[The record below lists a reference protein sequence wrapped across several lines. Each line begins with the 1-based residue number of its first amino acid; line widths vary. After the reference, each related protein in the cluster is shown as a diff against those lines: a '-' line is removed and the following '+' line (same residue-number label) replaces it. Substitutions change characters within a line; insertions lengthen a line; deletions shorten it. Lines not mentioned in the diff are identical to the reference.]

1 MRYSARP
8 AAVLS
13 CLVFV
18 FSLAPTAPA
27 APVIKLQVTAEQ
39 ANIREKPD
47 IMSAVLDQAPMGA
60 ILEAEKKEGEWFAV
74 RVEQEGGGTVTGY
87 VHESLVKVVEGAPTP
102 VVKPEEPQPP
112 PKQPEQ
118 QKPPRPAKPVKE
130 ARPAEAGTPPREVK
144 EQPKPAPRPP
154 GVPPEPARGRET
166 GRASISLWYGG
177 RYAVGGDLNDGAKG
191 QAAFYCAAFG
201 VKDPNAVG
209 SVHVG
214 RVLGIEYRR
223 PLVRG
228 LDAAIGLEYFSAQRS
243 SIVNLLGGTE
253 PVNFRTT
260 PRVSVF
266 PVSLSLVFYPV
277 SNIYIKTGL
286 DLSIARCRYLYR
298 LEQGELFKEWD
309 GKADSV
315 GLGYL
320 LGGGLEWGLGG
331 PVSVLAE
338 ATYRNA
344 RIANLDGEE
353 TYRESG
359 MPDVVTKGTLYFYR
373 AVESGSLTVPQVFVR
388 AAIPTGAD
396 IVEARKAELS
406 LSGLNL
412 RVGLKIAF

>member
-1 MRYSARP
+1 MRFSARL

-13 CLVFV
+13 GLLVVFCLVPP
-18 FSLAPTAPA
+18 SIA
-27 APVIKLQVTAEQ
+27 AVIKLQVTAEQ

-47 IMSAVLDQAPMGA
+47 IMSAVLDQVPMGA

-74 RVEQEGGGTVTGY
+74 RVEQEGGGTVIGY
-87 VHESLVKVVEGAPTP
+87 VHESLVRVVEGAPAP
-102 VVKPEEPQPP
+102 AVKPPEPQPQQQ
-112 PKQPEQ
+112 QP
-118 QKPPRPAKPVKE
+118 PAKPVKE
-130 ARPAEAGTPPREVK
+130 APPAEAKTPPREAK
-144 EQPKPAPRPP
+144 EPPKPAPQPPVRQERPP
-154 GVPPEPARGRET
+154 EEPREREPA
-166 GRASISLWYGG
+166 RASISVWYGG
-177 RYAVGGDLNDGAKG
+177 RYAVVGDLNDGAKG
-191 QAAFYCAAFG
+191 QAAFFCAAFG

-214 RVLGIEYRR
+214 RVLGVEYRK

-228 LDAAIGLEYFSAQRS
+228 LDAALGVEYFSAWRS

-253 PVNFRTT
+253 VVNFRTT
-260 PRVSVF
+260 PRVSVV

-298 LEQGELFKEWD
+298 LEQGDLFQEWD
-309 GKADSV
+309 GKADAI

-320 LGGGLEWGLGG
+320 LGGGLEWRLGG

-344 RIANLDGEE
+344 RIGNLDGEE

-359 MPDVVTKGTLYFYR
+359 TPDAVTKGTLYFYR
-373 AVESGSLTVPQVFVR
+373 AAISDSLTVPQVFVH

-396 IVEARKAELS
+396 IIEARKAELS
-406 LSGLNL
+406 LSGLSL
-412 RVGLKIAF
+412 RIGLKIAF

>member
-1 MRYSARP
+1 MRFSARL

-13 CLVFV
+13 GLLVIFCLV
-18 FSLAPTAPA
+18 PPGIA
-27 APVIKLQVTAEQ
+27 AVIKLQVTAEQ

-74 RVEQEGGGTVTGY
+74 RVEEEGGGTVIGY
-87 VHESLVKVVEGAPTP
+87 VHESLVRVVEGAPAP
-102 VVKPEEPQPP
+102 AVKPPEP
-112 PKQPEQ
+112 
-118 QKPPRPAKPVKE
+118 PAKPAKE
-130 ARPAEAGTPPREVK
+130 APPAEVKTPPREIK
-144 EQPKPAPRPP
+144 EPPKPAPQPP
-154 GVPPEPARGRET
+154 VRQEQPPAQAPEKPRERELA
-166 GRASISLWYGG
+166 RASISVWYGG
-177 RYAVGGDLNDGAKG
+177 RYAVVGDLNDGAKG
-191 QAAFYCAAFG
+191 QAAFFCAAFG

-214 RVLGIEYRR
+214 RVLGVEYRK

-228 LDAAIGLEYFSAQRS
+228 LDAAIGVEYFSARRS

-253 PVNFRTT
+253 VVNFRTT
-260 PRVSVF
+260 PRVSVV

-277 SNIYIKTGL
+277 SNIYVKTGL

-298 LEQGELFKEWD
+298 LEQGDLFQEWD
-309 GKADSV
+309 GKADAV

-320 LGGGLEWGLGG
+320 LGGGLEWRLGG
-331 PVSVLAE
+331 PVSILAE
-338 ATYRNA
+338 ATYRNS
-344 RIANLDGEE
+344 RIGNLDGEE

-359 MPDVVTKGTLYFYR
+359 KRDVVTTGTLYFYR
-373 AVESGSLTVPQVFVR
+373 AAESDSLTVPQVFVH

-396 IVEARKAELS
+396 IIEARKAELS
-406 LSGLNL
+406 LSGLSL